1 MGMKNK
7 FMAAAAVVA
16 ILTATGAQAQT
27 ADIATLKEQ
36 SAALKKQNAALE
48 ARLNKLEKEQV
59 AQAKASA
66 AQPAS
71 TAFMAADLSS
81 VKGLPIPQ
89 CALPALDGPLTF
101 CGITIF
107 GTIDAGLGWVNN
119 GLPINSKFY
128 QGNESIVATGKAG
141 HPYFGIVPNGLSTST
156 LGVKGTQEIWNGWSG
171 VFMASTNINPQSGQ
185 LANGAG
191 SLVDNNGINRNS
203 QSLSGSGSRGGQ
215 AFNDQLYVGVSNK
228 DFGQLTFGRHR
239 SFGTDLA
246 VAYDPASS
254 NAYSLIGYSG
264 TYAAGIGNTE
274 NARWDNS
281 LKYRVEFPVGEGFSG
296 RFGLMYKFIDGN
308 GGSTVGNGYTATTQI
323 ASNTVIGGVPQYFTS
338 HNDAGQIALG
348 GSYGALDIDGVLG
361 YYHQSISP
369 SSLSAPQLN
378 GTSTFASN
386 VFNPAAGAFR
396 STVTTGNN
404 NAGTLAGTAEDTAG
418 GAIGAKY
425 TWNQFKFYAG
435 WAHAVLNNPK
445 DVVGI
450 GAQTDQG
457 GYNLSSVN
465 NGAFPNT
472 RVLDTFWGGARYAY
486 SAQLDFAIGYY
497 HVNQNGYGFANGTP
511 LVASFGTAAAGGPA
525 SNSSLATCGLP
536 AYINNVN
543 GATFVTPAG
552 VRHYNYQSAP
562 RSGTCSGQF
571 NQIGG
576 FVDYHFNKRF
586 DIYAGMAYS
595 VATGGLAS
603 GYINPN
609 NWSPTIGARFTF

>member
-16 ILTATGAQAQT
+16 ILTATGAARADDTSEIRAIKAQS
-27 ADIATLKEQ
+27 E
-36 SAALKKQNAALE
+36 ALKKQNAALE
-48 ARLNKLEKEQV
+48 ARLNRLEKEQT
-59 AQAKASA
+59 AQAKTL
-66 AQPAS
+66 AQAPAGAN
-71 TAFMAADLSS
+71 TFMAADLGSI
-81 VKGLPIPQ
+81 KGVIPT

-128 QGNESIVATGKAG
+128 QGNESVVATKNAS

-191 SLVDNNGINRNS
+191 SLVDQNGVNRNN
-203 QSLSGSGSRGGQ
+203 QSLSGAGSRGGQ
-215 AFNDQLYVGVSNK
+215 AFNDQLYVGVANK
-228 DFGQLTFGRHR
+228 EFGQLTFGRHR

-246 VAYDPASS
+246 IAYDPAAS

-274 NARWDNS
+274 NARWDDS
-281 LKYRVEFPVGEGFSG
+281 LKYRVEFPVGEGFNG
-296 RFGLMYKFIDGN
+296 RFGLMYKFMDGN
-308 GGSTVGNGYTATTQI
+308 SGTNLGNTATYSATSCPTGSTITGVCVQNYAT
-323 ASNTVIGGVPQYFTS
+323 
-338 HNDAGQIALG
+338 HNDAGQVALG
-348 GSYGALDIDGVLG
+348 ASYGGLDVDGVLG

-369 SSLSAPQLN
+369 AALSTSQLA
-378 GTSTFASN
+378 GTSTFTSN
-386 VFNPAAGAFR
+386 IFTAAHGNQT
-396 STVTTGNN
+396 TVTTGNA

-418 GAIGAKY
+418 GAVAAKY

-445 DVVGI
+445 DQVGI
-450 GAQTDQG
+450 GSQTDQG
-457 GYNLSSVN
+457 GYILSSVN
-465 NGAFPNT
+465 NGAFPHT
-472 RVLDTFWGGARYAY
+472 RLLDTFWVGARYAY
-486 SAQLDFAIGYY
+486 TAQLDFAIGYY
-497 HVNQNGYGFANGTP
+497 HVNQNGYGWAANTP
-511 LVASFGTAAAGGPA
+511 GVLNTAAT
-525 SNSSLATCGLP
+525 SLATCNLP
-536 AYINNVN
+536 AYINT
-543 GATFVTPAG
+543 AAG
-552 VRHYNYQSAP
+552 VTINGTKYLYQAAP
-562 RSGTCSGQF
+562 RSSACSGQF

-586 DIYAGMAYS
+586 DIYGGMAYS